1 MFELSKLIKSE
12 WIHTDTTVYSN
23 LNFPRGEK
31 GSKKK
36 NGFFAY
42 LVLPTDK
49 LA

>member
-1 MFELSKLIKSE
+1 
-12 WIHTDTTVYSN
+12 

-49 LA
+49 LAWIKGTVSRDGARDESMEK